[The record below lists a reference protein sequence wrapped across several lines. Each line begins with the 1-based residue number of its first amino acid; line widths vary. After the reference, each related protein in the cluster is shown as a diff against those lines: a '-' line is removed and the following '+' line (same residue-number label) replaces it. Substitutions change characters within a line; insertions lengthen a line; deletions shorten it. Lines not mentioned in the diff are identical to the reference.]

1 MESSKEETG
10 TPSGFMQR
18 NTHCR
23 VWRFARDTVRGNT
36 IDNTIEKDVSS
47 CEFCSYWNN
56 DKNKYAYTNIC
67 FLFLIRWQDERSSA
81 LAIQAFEELFPIN
94 MHHPNLAV
102 AML

>member
-1 MESSKEETG
+1 MLDAECFEVGRYE
-10 TPSGFMQR
+10 
-18 NTHCR
+18 
-23 VWRFARDTVRGNT
+23 ARL
-36 IDNTIEKDVSS
+36 S
-47 CEFCSYWNN
+47 EFCSYWNN
-56 DKNKYAYTNIC
+56 DKNKYAYINVC